1 MRNVNQSTTSTDET
15 RRRMLTDLLKERYKH
30 QDVPEHYIQEEVK
43 FYLEGLDKGN
53 PVMKLRPQEE
63 LTNATAVNDEMKEY
77 EIDIHTIF
85 HQLDHIS
92 QRINQHQKL
101 NESIINDVQI
111 RIDKTNE
118 QVEEL
123 GYLVRSQSAHSVSF
137 ETFLDYKSKERSL
150 DYYTDRDGTEFP
162 PAYHLNIDAYQNSL
176 KLPLVNTENK
186 LINFAGAKLANIKI
200 IKQLGSGFI
209 RVKNPEHTI
218 DKSIDTS
225 METYWNESILVD
237 EPLEVSLGLDY
248 YGLEFGATC
257 ELEVT
262 FDYVTKVN
270 EMTFT
275 PFTEY
280 PLEVVAIHVF
290 DNDNDTHPFE
300 LVSPTHIR
308 ASVESTGVIS
318 YQFQDVVAKRI
329 KIILNQ
335 QHYVK
340 RDMLVSIDDKTLVD
354 AWLVNQD
361 HVEVSNEMFNPV
373 AQDHNF
379 MYPFWQHLQEY
390 MKNRNIS
397 DEILRYKDLDL
408 SNKIHISKYE
418 YQYGLYNLAIN
429 QNEYFHDGVHVTHA
443 LANTNVHIVQL
454 ETTEEHPI
462 LEELK
467 IPVTSIEYYVTDTE
481 SPTKNDWAAIL
492 PTNVKSI
499 QSERLFPTFIDGA
512 YRATLRFGI
521 DRLHGIRK
529 NGEFMLAHSE
539 FGTTGRVITLKNYDP
554 TYVYTADYKPLPTA
568 YRVDFLDKYTT
579 RSFDVKKNRMVEIVD
594 SKRKSEEFNG
604 LEPGNMVTLAY
615 FPFFDRNA
623 MSSIESKDEDWN
635 PTYLSNEFVPFKVR
649 LILPDGQYIDQQRDQ
664 WDNKDIHIAN
674 RTDYHDLNRSLLEPF
689 MGSNYQYRIER
700 NKLKFNTV
708 LPEGSRIMVEY
719 PYLTGPIRLKII
731 MRRNLH
737 EVEGLTPFLHDY
749 KLVFQ
754 SLL

>member
-1 MRNVNQSTTSTDET
+1 MNVQQSTSNLDDT
-15 RRRMLTDLLKERYKH
+15 RRKMLVDLLKERYKYTDIPNYYV
-30 QDVPEHYIQEEVK
+30 QQEVD
-43 FYLEGLDKGN
+43 FYLAGLDKGD
-53 PVMKLRPQEE
+53 PVMKLRPQGE
-63 LTNATAVNDEMKEY
+63 LTDATSVNDEMREY

-85 HQLDHIS
+85 HQMNHVS

-137 ETFLDYKSKERSL
+137 ETFLDYKSKERDLS
-150 DYYTDRDGTEFP
+150 YYTDRDGTEFP
-162 PAYHLNIDAYQNSL
+162 PSHHLTIDAYQNSL

-186 LINFAGAKLANIKI
+186 LVNFAGAKLATIKI

-209 RVKNPEHTI
+209 RVKNPEHTV

-237 EPLEVSLGLDY
+237 EPLEVNLGLDY
-248 YGLEFGATC
+248 YGLDFGATC

-262 FDYVTKVN
+262 FDYITKVN
-270 EMTFT
+270 EVTLT

-280 PLEVVAIHVF
+280 PLEVVAIHVY
-290 DNDNDTHPFE
+290 DNDNNTHPFE
-300 LVSPTHIR
+300 LVSPTAFRTSI
-308 ASVESTGVIS
+308 ESTGVIS

-329 KIILNQ
+329 KFILNQ

-340 RDMLVSIDDKTLVD
+340 RDLLIGVDDKTLVD
-354 AWLVNQD
+354 AWLKEQD
-361 HVEVSNEMFNPV
+361 HVEIDNKVFNPV
-373 AQDHNF
+373 IQDHNM
-379 MYPFWQHLQEY
+379 MYPFWKHLQEY
-390 MKNRNIS
+390 MENRDIS
-397 DEILRYKDLDL
+397 DEIARYKDIDT
-408 SNKIHISKYE
+408 SNKIHLSKYE

-443 LANTNVHIVQL
+443 LANTNVHIIQL
-454 ETTEEHPI
+454 EASEDHPI

-467 IPVTSIEYYVTDTE
+467 MPVTGVEYYVTDTE
-481 SPTKNDWAAIL
+481 SPESKDWVPIL
-492 PTNVKSI
+492 PMNIKSI
-499 QSERLFPTFIDGA
+499 RSERLFPEFINGA
-512 YRATLRFGI
+512 YRATIRFGI
-521 DRLHGIRK
+521 DRVLGVRR
-529 NGEFMLAHSE
+529 NGEPMLAHDE
-539 FGTTGRVITLKNYDP
+539 FGSIGRVITLKNYDP
-554 TYVYTADYKPLPTA
+554 TFVYTIDYKPLPTA
-568 YRVDFLDKYTT
+568 YSVDFLEKYTT
-579 RSFDVKKNRMVEIVD
+579 RSFDVSKNRMVESVD

-604 LEPGNMVTLAY
+604 LEPGNLVTLAY

-623 MSSIESKDEDWN
+623 MSFIENSDEDWN
-635 PTYLSNEFVPFKVR
+635 PTYLVNDFIPFKVK

-664 WDNKDIHIAN
+664 WDNKGIHIAN
-674 RTDYHDLNRSLLEPF
+674 KTDYHDLNRSLLEPF
-689 MGSNYQYRIER
+689 NGVNYQYRVEK
-700 NKLKFNTV
+700 NKLKFNTS

-754 SLL
+754 SLI